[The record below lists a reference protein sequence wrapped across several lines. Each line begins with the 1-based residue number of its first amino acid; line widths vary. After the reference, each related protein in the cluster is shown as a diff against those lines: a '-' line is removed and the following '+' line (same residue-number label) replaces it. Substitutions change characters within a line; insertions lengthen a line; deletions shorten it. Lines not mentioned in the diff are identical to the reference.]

1 MMQNIISVLTTPK
14 FISPLYTSFMNTTL
28 IYPLAYSITG
38 KALEVSAAVYG
49 LPRQPPAND

>member
-1 MMQNIISVLTTPK
+1 MMQYIISVLTTPK